1 MQANNKIVDAVSK
14 VYRSID
20 SQVRQNHCDACGKCC
35 DFQTY
40 DHQLFVTSP
49 ELIYFAAHI
58 GPDLKPMT
66 NGRCPYNID
75 EKCSAYPHRFAGCRI
90 FSCKSDKDFQSRLTE
105 SAINDFKSICR
116 NFNLPYRYTLLATAL
131 NQPGIISN
139 D

>member
-1 MQANNKIVDAVSK
+1 MNQKNKIIQAVEK
-14 VYRSID
+14 IYQNID
-20 SQVRQNHCDACGKCC
+20 SQVRPNHCDACGKCC

-49 ELIYFAAHI
+49 ELIYFTAQT
-58 GPDLKPMT
+58 GPKTKPMHT
-66 NGRCPYNID
+66 GRCPYNID
-75 EKCSAYPHRFAGCRI
+75 EKCFAYPHRFAGCRI

-116 NFNLPYRYTLLATAL
+116 NFNLPYRYMLLATAL
-131 NQPGIISN
+131 TQLGIVSN